1 MKLHIIPDR
10 CCGAQTCAMVAPEIY
25 AINEEGFNAFVNAPE
40 SVVVSPDLEMKAI
53 EGASACPESAIVIED

>member
-1 MKLHIIPDR
+1 MKIRVIPDR

-25 AINEEGFNAFVNAPE
+25 SINEEGFNAFVSE
-40 SVVVSPDLEMKAI
+40 PDGVPVTPGLEMKAM